1 VFLVVVVTAV
11 LVVKMGT
18 AAPGSLAASNLKY
31 GGLPS
36 WLPKSALPVN
46 GDLDASPT
54 HPQLGIEGNTMR
66 VTLHGS
72 VILVT
77 MSGPTVPPFT
87 TPPPPVTTATVTLTF
102 APVSGRVPIRAKDF
116 SMLDGNGITL
126 HPQSFVG
133 GQSTLTPSSGQPV
146 SLQIT
151 EVMAV
156 GAGSIK
162 WSPGGTA
169 VAEWEFTVEND

>member
-1 VFLVVVVTAV
+1 VFLVAAFVVV
-11 LVVKMGT
+11 LVVKIGT
-18 AAPGSLAASNLKY
+18 IAPGASAASNQTY

-36 WLPKSALPVN
+36 WLPKSTVPVSSVLN
-46 GDLDASPT
+46 ASPT

-87 TPPPPVTTATVTLTF
+87 TPPPPVTAATVLLTF
-102 APVSGRVPIRAKDF
+102 VPESGRVPIRANDF
-116 SMLDGNGITL
+116 SLLDGHGITL
-126 HPQSFVG
+126 RPQSFVG
-133 GQSTLTPSSGQPV
+133 GQSTLAPSSGQPV

-156 GAGSIK
+156 GAGSIE

>member
-1 VFLVVVVTAV
+1 MFLVAIIAVV
-11 LVVKMGT
+11 LVVKIGT
-18 AAPGSLAASNLKY
+18 AAPGASAASNLKY

-36 WLPKSALPVN
+36 WLPKSTVPAN

-72 VILVT
+72 VMLVT

-87 TPPPPVTTATVTLTF
+87 TPPPPITTATVTLAF
-102 APVSGRVPIRAKDF
+102 VPESGRVPIRAKDF
-116 SMLDGNGITL
+116 LLLDGNGIAL

-133 GQSTLTPSSGQPV
+133 GQSALAPSPGQPV

>member
-1 VFLVVVVTAV
+1 VFLVALFASV
-11 LVVKMGT
+11 LVVKMSAG
-18 AAPGSLAASNLKY
+18 APGAAAVSNQKY

-36 WLPKSALPVN
+36 WLPKATVPVN
-46 GDLDASPT
+46 TVLDASPT

-66 VTLHGS
+66 VTLRGS

-102 APVSGRVPIRAKDF
+102 VLQSGHVPIRAKDF
-116 SMLDGNGITL
+116 SLLDGNGVAL
-126 HPQSFVG
+126 QPQSFVG
-133 GQSTLTPSSGQPV
+133 GRLAVAPSPGQPV
-146 SLQIT
+146 SVRIR

-162 WSPGGTA
+162 WSPGGAT